1 MKLAAQLD
9 GVIFHRCGFA
19 KIVIPSQTNPEL
31 QPPNHVP
38 PRPDNRCEVP
48 QLAYQ
53 TRHLL
58 YACVRAVQW
67 PLFQHRADLV
77 DFSNRHGNA
86 HRLRVNHKPQDL
98 LCNHPVG

>member
-31 QPPNHVP
+31 QPLNHVP

-67 PLFQHRADLV
+67 PLEKKYATIYPPFSLRLPFQ
-77 DFSNRHGNA
+77 
-86 HRLRVNHKPQDL
+86 L
-98 LCNHPVG
+98 LPV